1 MNHLE
6 SSFSGKNS
14 FWRYLLMVAALFA
27 ATNTIGGIPLLIA
40 MGIKSAADPG
50 IISQLA
56 ENPGDLSV
64 LGLEPNLY
72 LLTMIFPFLIGLGA
86 FVLLIRPLNERSVS
100 QVVNGTG
107 SFRWNRFLIS
117 ALIWILISAIYL
129 IISVK
134 TEPENFV
141 LNNTSETL
149 IPLIIISLLLIPFQ
163 AAFEEVLF
171 RGYLMQGF
179 TNLVRSRWFPLVM
192 TSIFFAL
199 MHVLNPEVREFGFL
213 TMMPQYLLFGLIFGI
228 ITILDDGIEAALGA
242 HAANNA
248 FLCIMVT
255 SESSA
260 IQTPALYEQLEINP
274 WADLLTMLFMGL
286 IVILLLKIVFRW
298 KSFSLLFRRVE
309 NKPSMTQIP

>member
-1 MNHLE
+1 
-6 SSFSGKNS
+6 
-14 FWRYLLMVAALFA
+14 MVAALFA
-27 ATNTIGGIPLLIA
+27 ATNTIGGIPLIVA

-129 IISVK
+129 IISVR
-134 TEPENFV
+134 TEPENFH

-163 AAFEEVLF
+163 SAFEEVLF

-179 TNLVRSRWFPLVM
+179 TNLVRNRWFPLVM

-213 TMMPQYLLFGLIFGI
+213 AMMPQYLLFGLIFGI
-228 ITILDDGIEAALGA
+228 MTILDDGIEAALGA

-274 WADLLTMLFMGL
+274 WSDLLTMLFMGL
-286 IVILLLKIVFRW
+286 VVILLLKIVFKW
-298 KSFSLLFRRVE
+298 KSFSVLFSRVE
-309 NKPSMTQIP
+309 DKSAGTQMP

>member
-1 MNHLE
+1 
-6 SSFSGKNS
+6 
-14 FWRYLLMVAALFA
+14 MVAALFA

>member
-6 SSFSGKNS
+6 SSYIGKNA

-27 ATNTIGGIPLLIA
+27 ATNTIGGIPLIVA

-129 IISVK
+129 IISVR
-134 TEPENFV
+134 TEPENFH

-163 AAFEEVLF
+163 SAFEEVLF

-179 TNLVRSRWFPLVM
+179 TNLVRNRWFPLVM

-213 TMMPQYLLFGLIFGI
+213 AMMPQYLLFGLIFGI
-228 ITILDDGIEAALGA
+228 MTILDDGIEAALGA

-274 WADLLTMLFMGL
+274 WSDLLTMLFMGL
-286 IVILLLKIVFRW
+286 VVILLLKIVFKW
-298 KSFSLLFRRVE
+298 KSFSVLFSRVE
-309 NKPSMTQIP
+309 DKPAGTQMP

>member
-248 FLCIMVT
+248 FLCIIVT
-255 SESSA
+255 SKSSA

-274 WADLLTMLFMGL
+274 WSDLLTMLFMGL
-286 IVILLLKIVFRW
+286 VVILLLKIVFKW
-298 KSFSLLFRRVE
+298 KSFSVLFSRVE
-309 NKPSMTQIP
+309 DKPAGTQMP

>member
-6 SSFSGKNS
+6 SSYIGKNA

-27 ATNTIGGIPLLIA
+27 ATNTIGGIPLIVA

-129 IISVK
+129 IISVR
-134 TEPENFV
+134 TEPENFH

-163 AAFEEVLF
+163 SAFEEVLF

-179 TNLVRSRWFPLVM
+179 TNLVRNRWFPLVM

-213 TMMPQYLLFGLIFGI
+213 AMMPQYLLFGLIFGI
-228 ITILDDGIEAALGA
+228 MTILDDGIEAALGA

-274 WADLLTMLFMGL
+274 WSDMLTMLFMGL
-286 IVILLLKIVFRW
+286 VVILLLKIVFKW
-298 KSFSLLFRRVE
+298 KSFSVLFSRVE
-309 NKPSMTQIP
+309 DKPAGTQMP

>member
-1 MNHLE
+1 
-6 SSFSGKNS
+6 
-14 FWRYLLMVAALFA
+14 MVAALFA

-199 MHVLNPEVREFGFL
+199 MHVLNPEVREFGLL

>member
-1 MNHLE
+1 
-6 SSFSGKNS
+6 
-14 FWRYLLMVAALFA
+14 MVAALFA
-27 ATNTIGGIPLLIA
+27 ATNTIGGIPLIVA

-129 IISVK
+129 IISVR
-134 TEPENFV
+134 TEPENFH

-163 AAFEEVLF
+163 SAFEEVLF

-179 TNLVRSRWFPLVM
+179 TNLVRNRWFPLVM

-213 TMMPQYLLFGLIFGI
+213 AMMPQYLLFGLIFGI
-228 ITILDDGIEAALGA
+228 MTILDDGIEAALGA

-274 WADLLTMLFMGL
+274 WSDLLTMLFMGL
-286 IVILLLKIVFRW
+286 VVILLLKIVFKW
-298 KSFSLLFRRVE
+298 KSFSVLFSRVE
-309 NKPSMTQIP
+309 DKPAGTQMP